1 MDKKIETYDDFNSK
15 VFPYLAVLNDTEM
28 SFLKEIAEPIDVP
41 ANTEIIHE
49 GQPPHALFLVRSGH
63 FIVSKLYRYNVFEI
77 GSITAGEI
85 IGEASVSY
93 NAPANAEIRSVKDS
107 RVYRIDD
114 GHLSTLFEN
123 NKRFLLA
130 LIQLSE
136 QRSAA
141 TAVAINPIFSQLP
154 QAARETLLY
163 NSRIVN
169 LEAGDIL
176 IHENDRNTK
185 NTYLV
190 ISGHAKASVQSPE
203 NINKC
208 IICGRL
214 SPGDE
219 IGELVLVTNQMRSA
233 TVVATSSMSLIMIKN
248 DMIRAWQQRY
258 SDFANSLY
266 NQVKMKL
273 QYNFA
278 AMREILGEQ
287 KAYALTLRHLPA
299 RDKIDAQMV
308 DHATPKKEPKK

>member
-1 MDKKIETYDDFNSK
+1 MEKKIETYDDFNAK
-15 VFPYLAVLNDTEM
+15 VFPYLAVLNETEM
-28 SFLKEIAEPIDVP
+28 LFLREIAEPLDVP
-41 ANTEIIHE
+41 ANTEMIQE

-63 FIVSKLYRYNVFEI
+63 FIVSKLYRYNVFEV
-77 GSITAGEI
+77 GSITAGDI

-93 NAPANAEIRSVKDS
+93 NMPANAEIRSVTDS
-107 RVYRIDD
+107 QVYRIDG
-114 GHLSTLFEN
+114 GHLSTLFEK

-130 LIQLSE
+130 LIQLGE

-163 NSRIVN
+163 NSRVVN

-190 ISGHAKASVQSPE
+190 INGHAKASIQSPE

-214 SPGDE
+214 GPGDE
-219 IGELVLVTNQMRSA
+219 VGELVLVTNQMRSA
-233 TVVATSSMSLIMIKN
+233 TVIATSSMSLIMIKN
-248 DMIRAWQQRY
+248 NMIKAWQQRY

-266 NQVKMKL
+266 SQVKMKL

-287 KAYALTLRHLPA
+287 KAYALTLRHLPP
-299 RDKIDAQMV
+299 RDQVGAQINSK
-308 DHATPKKEPKK
+308 DQSKK